1 MFDNVATKPKRKA
14 KAGVK
19 VQSRTP
25 RTVVKRPSGSDS
37 GRDTAGQPFVN
48 VIELDNTVPEGW
60 RYKQVPT
67 HG

>member
-1 MFDNVATKPKRKA
+1 MIDNVATKPRRKT
-14 KAGVK
+14 GIK

-25 RTVVKRPSGSDS
+25 RTVVKQPSGSDS
-37 GRDTAGQPFVN
+37 ERDTAGPFVN
-48 VIELDNTVPEGW
+48 VIELDNTVPQGW